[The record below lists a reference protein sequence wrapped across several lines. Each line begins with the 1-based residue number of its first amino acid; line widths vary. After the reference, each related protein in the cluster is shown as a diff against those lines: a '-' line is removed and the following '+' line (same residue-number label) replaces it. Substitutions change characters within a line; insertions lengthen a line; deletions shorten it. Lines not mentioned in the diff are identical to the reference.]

1 MSHGIGIEKQISLVK
16 QQLQPADYLDQL
28 MSFKYN
34 IDHNRNSQLWSIDSF
49 SGLSRCPYTS
59 RCPWQ
64 SCNLVF
70 KQKCYVRTI
79 CSIILVTRCW
89 RCHIGTPLCASSP
102 DPIQVLCTPLSPAIT
117 WWKTIACLFYIFV
130 FVFKLCTPLSWVF
143 ILIQPNENPNSE
155 WVHPSGGGGRH
166 SGPILAFRLYK

>member
-1 MSHGIGIEKQISLVK
+1 MSRGIGIEKQISLVK

-70 KQKCYVRTI
+70 KQQCYIRNIFAQFLLLAADAAILGLPCVPHRPIPSKCSAHYCRLQDGFFSFFADSALLSHVSQLVSYLVKYNFLSFSMFLSLFRT
-79 CSIILVTRCW
+79 
-89 RCHIGTPLCASSP
+89 
-102 DPIQVLCTPLSPAIT
+102 
-117 WWKTIACLFYIFV
+117 
-130 FVFKLCTPLSWVF
+130 
-143 ILIQPNENPNSE
+143 
-155 WVHPSGGGGRH
+155 
-166 SGPILAFRLYK
+166 

>member
-70 KQKCYVRTI
+70 KQQCYIRNIFAQFLLLAADAAILGLPCVPHRPIPSKCSAHHCRLQLHGERQLLVF
-79 CSIILVTRCW
+79 SIF
-89 RCHIGTPLCASSP
+89 
-102 DPIQVLCTPLSPAIT
+102 LSLSLNSAHH
-117 WWKTIACLFYIFV
+117 CLG
-130 FVFKLCTPLSWVF
+130 C
-143 ILIQPNENPNSE
+143 
-155 WVHPSGGGGRH
+155 
-166 SGPILAFRLYK
+166 LY